1 MRYYY
6 LLITIF
12 IFDFV
17 SGQQRPPSSALRRPP
32 TPVIRPSNLPTGPA
46 GSLRSL
52 EYKVIK
58 LSYIQTDRALATLK
72 TMGYY
77 VVEYKSSKGEIS
89 GENNFTPIFS
99 NKPASLDAPG
109 ALPVIIK
116 LPDTETISLVE
127 KSTSKKSSKSTPL
140 GVDLGGV
147 VLNNTTSGE
156 PLQRLMVGHL
166 SLIHI
171 SRCRRR
177 G

>member
-12 IFDFV
+12 IFDLV
-17 SGQQRPPSSALRRPP
+17 LGQQRPPSSALRRPP
-32 TPVIRPSNLPTGPA
+32 SPVVRPSNLPTGPA

-109 ALPVIIK
+109 ALPV
-116 LPDTETISLVE
+116 
-127 KSTSKKSSKSTPL
+127 
-140 GVDLGGV
+140 
-147 VLNNTTSGE
+147 
-156 PLQRLMVGHL
+156 L

-171 SRCRRR
+171 
-177 G
+177 

>member
-1 MRYYY
+1 MRYSY

-77 VVEYKSSKGEIS
+77 VVEYRSTKGEIA
-89 GENNFTPIFS
+89 GENNFTPVFS

-109 ALPVIIK
+109 ALPVII
-116 LPDTETISLVE
+116 
-127 KSTSKKSSKSTPL
+127 
-140 GVDLGGV
+140 
-147 VLNNTTSGE
+147 
-156 PLQRLMVGHL
+156 L

-171 SRCRRR
+171 
-177 G
+177 